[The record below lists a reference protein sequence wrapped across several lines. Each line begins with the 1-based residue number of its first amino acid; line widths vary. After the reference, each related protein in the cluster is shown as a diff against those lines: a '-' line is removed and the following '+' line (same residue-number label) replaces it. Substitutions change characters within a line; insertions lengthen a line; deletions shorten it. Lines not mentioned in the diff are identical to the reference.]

1 MKNLLVF
8 SVLIL
13 SALPVA
19 AQAASCPPAP
29 YPQVV
34 VNVSQEEPKL
44 VTNRN
49 VNELKAL
56 SQSDGAAD
64 TLSDSRH
71 VPLGLAVANAQYTVN
86 IKAQMATFNN
96 RQACAA
102 LSEVVID
109 LSFANNVIY
118 VASDLPRG
126 SCIFS
131 NVHAHERQHVA
142 VDRQL
147 LQDFSQKIRY
157 ETSSVAG
164 RIGNVTAPTSE
175 AAFDKLS
182 ALLKPGLDRAMQ
194 DFMAERARRQA
205 RVDTPQE
212 YDRVSRSCNGEAQR
226 YIRQSLGR

>member
-1 MKNLLVF
+1 MKSLLVF
-8 SVLIL
+8 PAVIL
-13 SALPVA
+13 SALPLA
-19 AQAASCPPAP
+19 AQAASCPAAP

-34 VNVSQEEPKL
+34 VNISQEEPQL

-49 VNELKAL
+49 INELKVL

-64 TLSDSRH
+64 TMSDGLH

-86 IKAQMATFNN
+86 IKAQIATFNN
-96 RQACAA
+96 SKACAA

-126 SCIFS
+126 SCIFN

-142 VDRQL
+142 VDHAL

-157 ETSSVAG
+157 QTSQEAG
-164 RIGNVTAPTSE
+164 RIGNITAPTSQ

-182 ALLKPGLDRAMQ
+182 DLLKPSLDRAMQ

-205 RVDTPQE
+205 RVDSPQE

-226 YIRQSLGR
+226 YIRQSLDR